1 MNKNLIIISVIIVA
15 ITAIFFVNKS
25 INERISDELE
35 YAIDNFFDEIET
47 NMNASGI
54 PMDYQ
59 IGGIE
64 TSYINSSIK
73 LKNFKFSLSDS
84 NSGDVL
90 KIAFKEFTMESNFAV
105 LEDMSSEISYLMDE
119 VYDGS
124 VADYSEQEIISF
136 LEDWNDLASTL
147 YEDYHHEIVDLKI
160 RLTDIF
166 SVKVDTFEYS
176 VSLKNNFDF
185 QDWASLEQE
194 YGEDRYWSSKERFEE
209 TLNMLPDG
217 SFSTNIHNFSL
228 LIYDK
233 YFNELTGKNNIVFD
247 SHNFQYEKI
256 DNLLT
261 IDSKAIT
268 NFAGNYEL
276 NLGISEEQRGDE
288 EIFINFNAS
297 NLPHFFREFFAMSGF
312 FTKVNRRND
321 EYSFE
326 FDGSLEYLMRFTN
339 TP

>member
-84 NSGDVL
+84 NYGGML
-90 KIAFKEFTMESNFAV
+90 KISFKEFTMESNFAV
-105 LEDMSSEISYLMDE
+105 LEDMSNEISYLMDE

-124 VADYSEQEIISF
+124 IDDYSEQEIISF

-160 RLTDIF
+160 RLTDTF

-185 QDWASLEQE
+185 HDWASLEQE
-194 YGEDRYWSSKERFEE
+194 AYNANGILGSKELFEE

-217 SFSTNIHNFSL
+217 SSSTNIHNFSL
-228 LIYDK
+228 LISDGME
-233 YFNELTGKNNIVFD
+233 YFNELTGVNNIVFD
-247 SHNFQYEKI
+247 SYNFQYEKI
-256 DNLLT
+256 DTLLT

-288 EIFINFNAS
+288 EIFINFN
-297 NLPHFFREFFAMSGF
+297 
-312 FTKVNRRND
+312 
-321 EYSFE
+321 
-326 FDGSLEYLMRFTN
+326 RF
-339 TP
+339 

>member
-1 MNKNLIIISVIIVA
+1 
-15 ITAIFFVNKS
+15 
-25 INERISDELE
+25 
-35 YAIDNFFDEIET
+35 
-47 NMNASGI
+47 
-54 PMDYQ
+54 
-59 IGGIE
+59 
-64 TSYINSSIK
+64 
-73 LKNFKFSLSDS
+73 
-84 NSGDVL
+84 
-90 KIAFKEFTMESNFAV
+90 
-105 LEDMSSEISYLMDE
+105 MDE

-124 VADYSEQEIISF
+124 IDDYSEQEIISF

-160 RLTDIF
+160 RLTDTF

-185 QDWASLEQE
+185 HDWASLEQE
-194 YGEDRYWSSKERFEE
+194 AYNANGILGSKELFEE

-217 SFSTNIHNFSL
+217 SSSTNIHNFSL
-228 LIYDK
+228 LISDGME
-233 YFNELTGKNNIVFD
+233 YFNELTGVNNIVFD
-247 SHNFQYEKI
+247 SYNFQYEKI
-256 DNLLT
+256 DTLLT

-326 FDGSLEYLMRFTN
+326 FDGSLDDLMHFIDKYF
-339 TP
+339 